1 MKTPTGWKDFVLAVS
16 PQAFR
21 SSGLVGILIKEKGL
35 VCDILIGM
43 YFEIYCP
50 KTCSRK
56 RNRLKIGKKAAAS
69 PPQSPLAAPWPL
81 WSSCLVCEGAGGTP
95 FGSAAWGSSSG
106 PAAFLTVALSSICC
120 PLMTSMLFEK
130 KKKKALK
137 VQVKCLKDCHGSE
150 YLESSDWAPSF
161 STVERLA
168 TRLYCCG
175 LLHCLNVLTN
185 WLRERAGV

>member
-1 MKTPTGWKDFVLAVS
+1 MQYLVSHHTKAKNLLWFVSGEMQTPTGWKDFVLAVS

-43 YFEIYCP
+43 YFEVYCP

-69 PPQSPLAAPWPL
+69 PPQRPLAAPWPL
-81 WSSCLVCEGAGGTP
+81 RSSCLVCEGAGGTP
-95 FGSAAWGSSSG
+95 FGSVWGSSSG

-120 PLMTSMLFEK
+120 PLMTSMFFEK
-130 KKKKALK
+130 KKKSLK
-137 VQVKCLKDCHGSE
+137 GSSE
-150 YLESSDWAPSF
+150 MP
-161 STVERLA
+161 
-168 TRLYCCG
+168 
-175 LLHCLNVLTN
+175 
-185 WLRERAGV
+185 